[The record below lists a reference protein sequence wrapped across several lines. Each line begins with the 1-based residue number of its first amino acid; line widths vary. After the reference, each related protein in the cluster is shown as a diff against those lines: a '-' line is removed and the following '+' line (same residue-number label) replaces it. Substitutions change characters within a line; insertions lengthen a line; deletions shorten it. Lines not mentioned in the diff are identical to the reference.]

1 MYIHTCMYM
10 YKPYHVGTM
19 SQHFGA
25 KMLNIHVYMYMY
37 ICIKRRIPLDRK
49 TLFGCK
55 ICLSCCIWDELCVNY
70 SKVLVIRLL
79 VIKGFTLNAEIAKIS
94 ISENN

>member
-19 SQHFGA
+19 SQYFGV

-37 ICIKRRIPLDRK
+37 ICIKRRIP
-49 TLFGCK
+49 
-55 ICLSCCIWDELCVNY
+55 Y
-70 SKVLVIRLL
+70 IRLL